1 MGLLGAV
8 FSIVNALVLPML
20 GPAIMLLYP
29 AYASIQA
36 IERPSHRDNKQWLS
50 YWILYSFIS
59 LFEIT
64 FLVFLQWFP
73 LWGLIK
79 LLVHMWLVLPV
90 FNGATFVYENY
101 MRDYRKLNGFFNDL
115 RKMIP
120 GEGF

>member
-1 MGLLGAV
+1 MRGAR
-8 FSIVNALVLPML
+8 
-20 GPAIMLLYP
+20 PAATLLYP
-29 AYASIQA
+29 VYASIQA

-64 FLVFLQWFP
+64 FWIFLQWYV
-73 LWGLIK
+73 
-79 LLVHMWLVLPV
+79 LLPA

-101 MRDYRKLNGFFNDL
+101 MRDYRKLTGLLNDL

-120 GEGF
+120 GEG